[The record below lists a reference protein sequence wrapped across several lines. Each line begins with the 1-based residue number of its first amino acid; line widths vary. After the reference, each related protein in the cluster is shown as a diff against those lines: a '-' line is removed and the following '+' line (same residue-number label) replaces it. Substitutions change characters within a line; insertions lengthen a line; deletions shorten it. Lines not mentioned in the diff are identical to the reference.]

1 MANDIKIIVQYET
14 ATKAKKEIKDLGN
27 VTLRL
32 DQTQKKNSST
42 SAKLANQT
50 QKLSKATKVQS
61 SANHQLANSYKAVGG
76 AAMVGGKKMNTFNM
90 RIQQGGYQLQDFV
103 VQMQSGTSFFTAFS
117 QQGSQ
122 FAGIFGP
129 AGAVLGA
136 VIAIGSVIGA
146 LAFKAYQGSK
156 DIRTMQESVEDLA
169 SASSDIKSAV
179 DDINSINANGNLTSA
194 SEAML
199 SMAESSKSIAEA
211 QMSSAMLSFTN
222 QAKISAGIFENIL
235 DSAMA
240 SSSYIYN
247 LLNPFTALPDFDI
260 GDFTGESSIQ
270 KNFEDL
276 GIQAGYGLYE
286 SVVKSL
292 KESMATGEAEE
303 QLKSLQRYIN
313 VLTVSDGKTTEPKTE
328 KGKEALKNAL
338 ALSAVLVNQIKAEQ
352 KVVDFKNEQLQLVA
366 NSARLRDKELEFGK
380 DSVEYQ
386 REVNRQ
392 AVLRYETSLKLGGLD
407 DRQVAFFV
415 KQRKRDLEAEISLR
429 KEIKLKKDKLKQD
442 KLDDKERAR
451 LEKSKQDDEDRLNA
465 LKGRNLANFLRG
477 KYKAERLAK
486 EKTIQDELDLNA
498 QRGKNL
504 AVLLRARYRRIRLAK
519 EAEEKA
525 EEELRKLRSNN
536 LADFLRL
543 KYRNIRLAKEAEKK
557 AEEELQELRKKNMDA
572 LYESRGSRVGPAPA
586 KSPFSLGMAGAFST
600 SEAKIE
606 SDEEANKQAEALQE
620 YIDNLI
626 HQKNVETELVG
637 IFDSERDIKQK
648 ILNIQHEYD
657 GIITPS
663 QIKQIENTLKLTDAE
678 TKRHEAL
685 EKAKQEQEALGASI
699 EASMEKAFM
708 SMVDGTASVK
718 DAFKTMA
725 REIIAELY
733 KVLVV
738 KKMVAAISAGFAD
751 GGVFSGGSQVQAYAD
766 GGVVGSPTTFPMTGG
781 RTGLMGEAGPEAIMP
796 LKRGAN
802 GKLGVQMEG
811 GATTTV
817 VQNFNFSANGDDSV
831 KRIIAQAAPKI
842 AQMTKSEIIND
853 RRRGGTMKATF
864 G

>member
-14 ATKAKKEIKDLGN
+14 ATKAKKEIKDLGTI
-27 VTLRL
+27 TLRL
-32 DQTQKKNSST
+32 DQAQKKNSST
-42 SAKLANQT
+42 SAKLASQT
-50 QKLSKATKVQS
+50 QKLSKVTKVQS

-129 AGAVLGA
+129 AGAVIGA

-146 LAFKAYQGSK
+146 LALKAYQGSQ

-169 SASSDIKSAV
+169 SASSDIERAV
-179 DDINSINANGNLTSA
+179 DNINKINANGNLTSA
-194 SEAML
+194 SEAVL
-199 SMAESSKSIAEA
+199 SMAKSAKSIAEA
-211 QMSSAMLSFTN
+211 QMSSAMASFAN
-222 QAKISAGIFENIL
+222 QAKISAGFFENML

-240 SSSYIYN
+240 TSIY
-247 LLNPFTALPDFDI
+247 LYKALTPFDKGFDFSLP
-260 GDFTGESSIQ
+260 DFTGEASIQ

-276 GIQAGYGLYE
+276 GIQAGFGLYE

-292 KESMATGEAEE
+292 KQSMATGKAED

-313 VLTVSDGKTTEPKTE
+313 VLTVKDGKTTEPTTD

-352 KVVDFKNEQLQLVA
+352 TIADFKKDTL
-366 NSARLRDKELEFGK
+366 NSIVDTARLTKVESKYGK

-392 AVLRYETSLKLGGLD
+392 ATLRYETSLKLGGLND
-407 DRQVAFFV
+407 KDVAFFV
-415 KQRKRDLEAEISLR
+415 KQRKKNLEDEIALR
-429 KEIKLKKDKLKQD
+429 TQIQLKKDKLAQD
-442 KLDDKERAR
+442 KLDAKQKAK
-451 LEKSKQDDEDRLNA
+451 LEQEKKRDEDALNA
-465 LKGRNLANFLRG
+465 LKGKNLANFLRG
-477 KYKAERLAK
+477 KYRAERLAK
-486 EKTIQDELDLNA
+486 E
-498 QRGKNL
+498 
-504 AVLLRARYRRIRLAK
+504 
-519 EAEEKA
+519 AEKKA
-525 EEELRKLRSNN
+525 EQDLRDLRSNSIAT
-536 LADFLRL
+536 LLSV
-543 KYRNIRLAKEAEKK
+543 KYRAIVESKEAEKK
-557 AEEELQELRKKNMDA
+557 AEEELQELRLSNMEDTFSRFRSLQQSIQDRKSLAASIPEGFQKKYKA
-572 LYESRGSRVGPAPA
+572 RAGSEEV
-586 KSPFSLGMAGAFST
+586 T
-600 SEAKIE
+600 SEEDPKVKE
-606 SDEEANKQAEALQE
+606 LSD
-620 YIDNLI
+620 YIDQLN
-626 HQKNVETELVG
+626 HQKSVATELVG
-637 IFDSERDIKQK
+637 LFGSERDIKQK
-648 ILNIQHEYD
+648 ILDVQNKYKDVIDDNQVKE
-657 GIITPS
+657 ITRVL
-663 QIKQIENTLKLTDAE
+663 QLTDAE
-678 TKRHEAL
+678 TKRHDAL

-718 DAFKTMA
+718 DAFKAMA
-725 REIIAELY
+725 SEIIKELY
-733 KVLVV
+733 RVLVV
-738 KKMVAAISAGFAD
+738 KKMVAAISSALPFAD

-766 GGVVGSPTTFPMTGG
+766 GGVVGGPTTFPMSGG

-811 GATTTV
+811 GSATTV

-842 AQMTKSEIIND
+842 AEMTKSQIVND
-853 RRRGGTMKATF
+853 RKRGGSMKAAF

>member
-1 MANDIKIIVQYET
+1 MADIKIIVQYET

-27 VTLRL
+27 VTVKL
-32 DQTQKKNSST
+32 DQAQKKNSST

-179 DDINSINANGNLTSA
+179 DNINKINANGNLTSA

-199 SMAESSKSIAEA
+199 SMAKSAKSIAEA

-260 GDFTGESSIQ
+260 GDFTGEASIQ

-292 KESMATGEAEE
+292 KESMATGEAEK
-303 QLKSLQRYIN
+303 QLEALQRYIN
-313 VLTVSDGKTTEPKTE
+313 VLTVSREGKTTEPKTE

-338 ALSAVLVNQIKAEQ
+338 ALSAVLVNQLKAEQ
-352 KVVDFKNEQLQLVA
+352 KIVDFKNEQLQSIVE
-366 NSARLRDKELEFGK
+366 SSRLRDKELKFGK

-392 AVLRYETSLKLGGLD
+392 AILRYETSLRLGGLND
-407 DRQVAFFV
+407 TQVAFFV

-429 KEIKLKKDKLKQD
+429 KEIELKKDKLKQD
-442 KLDDKERAR
+442 KINDKERAR
-451 LEKSKQDDEDRLNA
+451 LEKDKQRDEDRLNA
-465 LKGRNLANFLRG
+465 LKGRNLAAFLKG

-486 EKTIQDELDLNA
+486 EQIIKDEEELNS

-504 AVLLRARYRRIRLAK
+504 AVLLRARYKRIRLAK
-519 EAEEKA
+519 EAEKRA
-525 EEELRKLRSNN
+525 EEELSDLRSKN
-536 LADFLRL
+536 LADLLRL
-543 KYRNIRLAKEAEKK
+543 KYRNIRLAREAEKEAQEQAIK
-557 AEEELQELRKKNMDA
+557 DEQELNALKGRNLAVLLRLRYRNIRLAKEAEEELAN
-572 LYESRGSRVGPAPA
+572 
-586 KSPFSLGMAGAFST
+586 
-600 SEAKIE
+600 
-606 SDEEANKQAEALQE
+606 EEARKSNEILLNQYSRIEIELQKQADA
-620 YIDNLI
+620 
-626 HQKNVETELVG
+626 QKRLA
-637 IFDSERDIKQK
+637 
-648 ILNIQHEYD
+648 D
-657 GIITPS
+657 GIAGS
-663 QIKQIENTLKLTDAE
+663 FGD
-678 TKRHEAL
+678 
-685 EKAKQEQEALGASI
+685 
-699 EASMEKAFM
+699 AFM
-708 SMVDGTASVK
+708 SMVDGTKSVK
-718 DAFKTMA
+718 DAFKDMA
-725 REIIAELY
+725 RDIIKQLY
-733 KVLVV
+733 QILVV
-738 KKMVAAISAGFAD
+738 EQMVASISGAIRGSM
-751 GGVFSGGSQVQAYAD
+751 GGGPKQGPMPSGNPIPNANGNVFSSGSIQAYSN
-766 GGVVGSPTTFPMTGG
+766 GGVVGSPTTFPMSGG

-811 GATTTV
+811 GGATTV